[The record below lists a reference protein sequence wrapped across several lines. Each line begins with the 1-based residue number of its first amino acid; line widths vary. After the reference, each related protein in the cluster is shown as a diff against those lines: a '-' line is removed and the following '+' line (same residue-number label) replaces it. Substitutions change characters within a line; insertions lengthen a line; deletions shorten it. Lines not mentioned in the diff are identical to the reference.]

1 MLYLFPNR
9 VYLLKPRVFNAH
21 TCTNPKF
28 VRKLHANHHIL
39 THWIQLYLWCNNRAT
54 ILGNEAFDHFVI
66 ECLIFSLK
74 RHWKKTSALCGKIWQ
89 ISSVFVQFDLFK
101 EKAWIQMCHSQV
113 MVSRTYINIQ
123 QSIKT
128 SLAFKF
134 KVISCSTYITK
145 V

>member
-1 MLYLFPNR
+1 MSNI
-9 VYLLKPRVFNAH
+9 VIKKALLENFM
-21 TCTNPKF
+21 
-28 VRKLHANHHIL
+28 
-39 THWIQLYLWCNNRAT
+39 
-54 ILGNEAFDHFVI
+54 G
-66 ECLIFSLK
+66 
-74 RHWKKTSALCGKIWQ
+74 LCGKIWQ

-128 SLAFKF
+128 SLAFKS

-145 V
+145 LQTKLNEKLFFLNFEMIVESWYAPKKRSAFNSCHALILLLSFIDGLHFRLKTLSKPR